1 MNGYWGGE
9 GSGPVNVGP
18 SVPRKLKIWA
28 PNLDRTERTGF
39 LALRTVVEG
48 ADLMSLYI
56 VSARTISQPEKW
68 EEFSPLCVVQDAMT
82 GDVLYSP
89 RSAPA
94 LPEPLV
100 LITKRMREWLEEHP
114 GWPRELE
121 LESSPVMI
129 DGELPPYDNEPPGEG
144 LTR

>member
-9 GSGPVNVGP
+9 GLSPVNVGP
-18 SVPRKLKIWA
+18 SIPRKLKVWA
-28 PNLDRTERTGF
+28 PNRDRTERTGF

-48 ADLMSLYI
+48 ADLMGLY
-56 VSARTISQPEKW
+56 VVHARTISQPEKW
-68 EEFSPLCVVQDAMT
+68 EEFSALCVVQDVVT
-82 GDVLYSP
+82 GEVLYTP
-89 RSAPA
+89 RRAPE

-100 LITKRMREWLEEHP
+100 LITKKLKDWLEEHP

-129 DGELPPYDNEPPGEG
+129 DGDLPPYDDRPPGEG
-144 LTR
+144 LAR